1 MKRTI
6 SLTLRLCFLVAEV
19 IDRIGF
25 MVWLPQNH
33 DFPPYNQI
41 YIAFLNNI
49 NTILWGGG
57 NGCHRI
63 NQMTVS
69 THPQKMKNTP
79 AMNFQ
84 MTRRSQCVLSS
95 GASLRF
101 SLNAMR
107 HICRPD
113 SSRQGMQKS
122 RLKNSSNGHS
132 SSKMPVTVKILGSL
146 TNAESISCINLD
158 FLINGTY
165 FLPPE

>member
-1 MKRTI
+1 MNI
-6 SLTLRLCFLVAEV
+6 SSVSWFVAEKSRLSA
-19 IDRIGF
+19 IQ
-25 MVWLPQNH
+25 P
-33 DFPPYNQI
+33 
-41 YIAFLNNI
+41 NI
-49 NTILWGGG
+49 HCIVEQHKYKSWG

-63 NQMTVS
+63 IKIIIS
-69 THPQKMKNTP
+69 THPQRMKNTP
-79 AMNFQ
+79 VMNFQ
-84 MTRRSQCVLSS
+84 MTRRSQCVFSN
-95 GASLRF
+95 GAPLRF

-122 RLKNSSNGHS
+122 RLKNNSNGHS
-132 SSKMPVTVKILGSL
+132 SNKPVTVKILGSL

>member
-1 MKRTI
+1 MNI
-6 SLTLRLCFLVAEV
+6 SSVSWFVAEKSRLSAIQPNMHCIV
-19 IDRIGF
+19 EQHKYKS
-25 MVWLPQNH
+25 W
-33 DFPPYNQI
+33 
-41 YIAFLNNI
+41 
-49 NTILWGGG
+49 G

-63 NQMTVS
+63 IKIIVS
-69 THPQKMKNTP
+69 THPQRMKNTP

-122 RLKNSSNGHS
+122 RLKNSSNGHN
-132 SSKMPVTVKILGSL
+132 SSKMSVTVTINGSL

>member
-1 MKRTI
+1 MNI
-6 SLTLRLCFLVAEV
+6 SSVSWFVAEKSRLSA
-19 IDRIGF
+19 IQ
-25 MVWLPQNH
+25 P
-33 DFPPYNQI
+33 
-41 YIAFLNNI
+41 NI
-49 NTILWGGG
+49 HCIVEQHKYKSWG

-84 MTRRSQCVLSS
+84 MTRRSQCVFRS
-95 GASLRF
+95 GAPLRF

-132 SSKMPVTVKILGSL
+132 SSKMSRVSSFLSLCDVRRLFMPKTRQSVAAMAVKIIRS
-146 TNAESISCINLD
+146 
-158 FLINGTY
+158 
-165 FLPPE
+165 

>member
-1 MKRTI
+1 MNI
-6 SLTLRLCFLVAEV
+6 SSVSWFVAEKSRLSA
-19 IDRIGF
+19 IQ
-25 MVWLPQNH
+25 P
-33 DFPPYNQI
+33 I
-41 YIAFLNNI
+41 YIALFEQHKYNI
-49 NTILWGGG
+49 SWG
-57 NGCHRI
+57 NGCHLI
-63 NQMTVS
+63 IKIIVS
-69 THPQKMKNTP
+69 THPQRMKNTP

-84 MTRRSQCVLSS
+84 MTRRSQCVFSS
-95 GASLRF
+95 GAPLRF

-113 SSRQGMQKS
+113 SSRQGMLKS

-132 SSKMPVTVKILGSL
+132 SNKPVTVKILGSL

>member
-1 MKRTI
+1 MNI
-6 SLTLRLCFLVAEV
+6 SSPSWFIAAKSRLSAIQSNIHCIVE
-19 IDRIGF
+19 
-25 MVWLPQNH
+25 QH
-33 DFPPYNQI
+33 KYNI
-41 YIAFLNNI
+41 M
-49 NTILWGGG
+49 GGG
-57 NGCHRI
+57 NGCHLI
-63 NQMTVS
+63 IKIIVS
-69 THPQKMKNTP
+69 THTQRMKNTP

-84 MTRRSQCVLSS
+84 MTRRSQCVFSS
-95 GASLRF
+95 GAPLRF

-122 RLKNSSNGHS
+122 RLKNSSNGHN
-132 SSKMPVTVKILGSL
+132 SSKMSVTVKILGSL

>member
-1 MKRTI
+1 MNI
-6 SLTLRLCFLVAEV
+6 SSVSWFVAEKSRLSA
-19 IDRIGF
+19 IQ
-25 MVWLPQNH
+25 P
-33 DFPPYNQI
+33 
-41 YIAFLNNI
+41 NI
-49 NTILWGGG
+49 HCIFEQHKYKSWG

-69 THPQKMKNTP
+69 THPQRMKNTP

-84 MTRRSQCVLSS
+84 MTRRSQCVFRS
-95 GASLRF
+95 GAPLRF

-132 SSKMPVTVKILGSL
+132 SSKMSRVSSFFIFMRCRQTLYAKNKAKYYSYGGDENPFVYVI
-146 TNAESISCINLD
+146 
-158 FLINGTY
+158 
-165 FLPPE
+165 

>member
-1 MKRTI
+1 MNI
-6 SLTLRLCFLVAEV
+6 SSVSWFVAEKSRLSATQPN
-19 IDRIGF
+19 IHCIF
-25 MVWLPQNH
+25 EQH
-33 DFPPYNQI
+33 KYNI
-41 YIAFLNNI
+41 S
-49 NTILWGGG
+49 WG

-84 MTRRSQCVLSS
+84 MTRRSQCVFSS
-95 GASLRF
+95 GAPLRF

>member
-1 MKRTI
+1 MNI
-6 SLTLRLCFLVAEV
+6 SSVSWFVAENSRLSA
-19 IDRIGF
+19 IQPNIHCIF
-25 MVWLPQNH
+25 EQH
-33 DFPPYNQI
+33 KYNI
-41 YIAFLNNI
+41 S
-49 NTILWGGG
+49 WG

-95 GASLRF
+95 GAPLRF

-132 SSKMPVTVKILGSL
+132 SSKMSRVSSFLSLRDVRRLFMPKTRQSITVIS
-146 TNAESISCINLD
+146 SIR
-158 FLINGTY
+158 
-165 FLPPE
+165 

>member
-1 MKRTI
+1 MNI
-6 SLTLRLCFLVAEV
+6 SSVSWFVAEKSRLSA
-19 IDRIGF
+19 IQ
-25 MVWLPQNH
+25 P
-33 DFPPYNQI
+33 
-41 YIAFLNNI
+41 NI
-49 NTILWGGG
+49 HCIVEQHKYKSWG

-63 NQMTVS
+63 IKIIIS
-69 THPQKMKNTP
+69 THPQRMKNTP
-79 AMNFQ
+79 AMNIQ

-122 RLKNSSNGHS
+122 RLKNSSNGHN
-132 SSKMPVTVKILGSL
+132 SSKMSVTVKILGSL

>member
-1 MKRTI
+1 MNI
-6 SLTLRLCFLVAEV
+6 SSVSWFVAEKSRLSA
-19 IDRIGF
+19 IQ
-25 MVWLPQNH
+25 P
-33 DFPPYNQI
+33 
-41 YIAFLNNI
+41 NI
-49 NTILWGGG
+49 HCIVEQHKYKSWG

-63 NQMTVS
+63 IKIIIS
-69 THPQKMKNTP
+69 THPQRMKNTP
-79 AMNFQ
+79 VMNFQ
-84 MTRRSQCVLSS
+84 MTRRSQCVFSS
-95 GASLRF
+95 GAPLRF

-113 SSRQGMQKS
+113 SSRQGMLKS

-132 SSKMPVTVKILGSL
+132 SNKPVTVKILGSL